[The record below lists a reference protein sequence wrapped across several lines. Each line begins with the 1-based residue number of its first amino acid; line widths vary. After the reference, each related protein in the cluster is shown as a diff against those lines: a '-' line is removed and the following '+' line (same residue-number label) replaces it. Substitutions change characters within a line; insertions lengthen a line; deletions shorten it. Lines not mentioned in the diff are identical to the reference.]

1 LSRHETLSTDRF
13 RSDLARVLDR
23 VAGELAWGAQ
33 VCADIEDA
41 LSGLFASM
49 PDLPLSSTTRIQ
61 RLDELRQTLE
71 DLGRLQQ
78 QLAHLAE
85 GRDGVRLAVDS
96 TIRQESLRW
105 RLTSHSPGGGTA
117 ATLAAGVPDGA
128 SADPAAGP
136 EAAPRAPGGRDETGE
151 VTWL

>member
-1 LSRHETLSTDRF
+1 VTRQDRLPPDRF

-33 VCADIEDA
+33 VCAEIEEA
-41 LSGLFASM
+41 LS
-49 PDLPLSSTTRIQ
+49 DLIRSSADLSAAGAARIQ

-85 GRDGVRLAVDS
+85 GREGVKMAVES
-96 TIRQESLRW
+96 AIRQDALRR
-105 RLTSHSPGGGTA
+105 RLNAREP
-117 ATLAAGVPDGA
+117 LRPKLD
-128 SADPAAGP
+128 P
-136 EAAPRAPGGRDETGE
+136 EAAASDAAGA

>member
-1 LSRHETLSTDRF
+1 MTRQDRLPTDRF

-33 VCADIEDA
+33 VCAEIEEA
-41 LSGLFASM
+41 LS
-49 PDLPLSSTTRIQ
+49 DLIRSSADLSAAGAARIQ

-85 GRDGVRLAVDS
+85 GQEGVKMAVES
-96 TIRQESLRW
+96 AIRQDALRR
-105 RLTSHSPGGGTA
+105 RLNARETA
-117 ATLAAGVPDGA
+117 RPNPDPLAPVTDDNGA
-128 SADPAAGP
+128 
-136 EAAPRAPGGRDETGE
+136 

>member
-1 LSRHETLSTDRF
+1 MTRTERLPTDRF

-33 VCADIEDA
+33 VCAEIEDA
-41 LSGLFASM
+41 LSEVIQSSA
-49 PDLPLSSTTRIQ
+49 DLSPAGAARIQ

-85 GRDGVRLAVDS
+85 GRDGVRMAVES
-96 TIRQESLRW
+96 AIRQDALRR
-105 RLTSHSPGGGTA
+105 RLNARDLSKTGT
-117 ATLAAGVPDGA
+117 
-128 SADPAAGP
+128 DPAPPQGADG
-136 EAAPRAPGGRDETGE
+136 TGA

>member
-1 LSRHETLSTDRF
+1 LSRQQALSSDRF

-41 LSGLFASM
+41 LSDLITSSA
-49 PDLPLSSTTRIQ
+49 DLPVTTTARIQ

-85 GRDGVRLAVDS
+85 GRDGVMMAVES
-96 TIRQESLRW
+96 TIRQESLRR
-105 RLTSHSPGGGTA
+105 RLNAKELRLGM
-117 ATLAAGVPDGA
+117 
-128 SADPAAGP
+128 ADPQCSPQDDAGSIN
-136 EAAPRAPGGRDETGE
+136 
-151 VTWL
+151 WL

>member
-1 LSRHETLSTDRF
+1 LTAQDRASAERF

-33 VCADIEDA
+33 VCAEIEEA
-41 LSGLFASM
+41 LSDVIRASA
-49 PDLPLSSTTRIQ
+49 DLTAAGAARIQ

-85 GRDGVRLAVDS
+85 GRDGVRMAVESAIRQDALRRRLNARDIAKPGADSAKLSADS
-96 TIRQESLRW
+96 T
-105 RLTSHSPGGGTA
+105 
-117 ATLAAGVPDGA
+117 GA
-128 SADPAAGP
+128 
-136 EAAPRAPGGRDETGE
+136 

>member
-1 LSRHETLSTDRF
+1 LTAQDRASAERF

-33 VCADIEDA
+33 VCAEIEEA
-41 LSGLFASM
+41 LSDVIRASA
-49 PDLPLSSTTRIQ
+49 DLTAAGAARIQ

-85 GRDGVRLAVDS
+85 GRDGVRMAVES
-96 TIRQESLRW
+96 AIRQDALRR
-105 RLTSHSPGGGTA
+105 RLNARDIAKSGTDSA
-117 ATLAAGVPDGA
+117 KL
-128 SADPAAGP
+128 SADN
-136 EAAPRAPGGRDETGE
+136 TGA

>member
-1 LSRHETLSTDRF
+1 MTAQDRASAERF

-33 VCADIEDA
+33 VCAEIEEA
-41 LSGLFASM
+41 LSDVIRASA
-49 PDLPLSSTTRIQ
+49 DLTAAGAARIQ

-85 GRDGVRLAVDS
+85 GRDGVRMAVES
-96 TIRQESLRW
+96 AIRQDALRR
-105 RLTSHSPGGGTA
+105 RLNARDIAKSGTDSA
-117 ATLAAGVPDGA
+117 KL
-128 SADPAAGP
+128 SADN
-136 EAAPRAPGGRDETGE
+136 TGA

>member
-1 LSRHETLSTDRF
+1 MTAQDRASAERF

-33 VCADIEDA
+33 VCAEIEEA
-41 LSGLFASM
+41 LSDVIRASA
-49 PDLPLSSTTRIQ
+49 DLTAAGAARIQ

-85 GRDGVRLAVDS
+85 GRDGVRMAVES
-96 TIRQESLRW
+96 AIRQDALRR
-105 RLTSHSPGGGTA
+105 RLNARDIAKS
-117 ATLAAGVPDGA
+117 GA
-128 SADPAAGP
+128 DSAKLSADN
-136 EAAPRAPGGRDETGE
+136 TGA